1 MDDKNIRTKQENNKL
16 KEEQTKDDKI
26 KHYNH
31 FYTRNNKVNK
41 DNKNNIYIYIIYK
54 CINIYI
60 YIYI

>member
-31 FYTRNNKVNK
+31 FYTRNNKDNK
-41 DNKNNIYIYIIYK
+41 DNKNNILYI
-54 CINIYI
+54 NV
-60 YIYI
+60 